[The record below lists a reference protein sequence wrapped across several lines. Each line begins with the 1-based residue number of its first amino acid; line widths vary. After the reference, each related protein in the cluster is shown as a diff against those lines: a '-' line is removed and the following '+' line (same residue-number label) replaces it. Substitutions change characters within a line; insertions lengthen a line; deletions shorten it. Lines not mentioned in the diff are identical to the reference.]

1 MNAFVP
7 VRALSAEHVLF
18 NILAHIVDNWFR
30 AHFVKYVTQNQVY
43 INLKYCLYQQIYDI
57 LQTINTFINTG
68 NFNKLLTST
77 LQRRH
82 HERKGVSNHRRLDCL
97 LNDLSRRRSKKTSKL
112 RVTGLC
118 HGNDRWPVDSP
129 HKGPG
134 TRKMFP
140 FDYVIMNFDEV
151 LYMGVNKGV
160 PLTADIHLLCIIIY
174 KSIPYKQKAIRCLA
188 NLTLN
193 GTLTLSIHDQSFGF
207 NLPQLNRYCY
217 CVAYTFTMLFIQWP
231 K

>member
-97 LNDLSRRRSKKTSKL
+97 LNDLFRRRSRHQSSASLAYVMGT
-112 RVTGLC
+112 TG
-118 HGNDRWPVDSP
+118 DRW
-129 HKGPG
+129 
-134 TRKMFP
+134 
-140 FDYVIMNFDEV
+140 I
-151 LYMGVNKGV
+151 
-160 PLTADIHLLCIIIY
+160 PLTKGQERGKCFHLI
-174 KSIPYKQKAIRCLA
+174 
-188 NLTLN
+188 
-193 GTLTLSIHDQSFGF
+193 TLSWILMKCCIWALIKAF
-207 NLPQLNRYCY
+207 P
-217 CVAYTFTMLFIQWP
+217 
-231 K
+231 